1 MMRNALAFID
11 ANARFAAAKH
21 NRTTTSSHVDVA
33 SVRRR
38 PRAPLPLRRVG
49 FVVLRTHVPS
59 DVERARLAL
68 PTICHLPSRVLSCDV
83 VVFRSIVAL
92 RHCA

>member
-1 MMRNALAFID
+1 MRNALAFID
-11 ANARFAAAKH
+11 ASARFAAATH
-21 NRTTTSSHVDVA
+21 DRTSTSSHVDLA

-38 PRAPLPLRRVG
+38 PRAPLPLRRVR

-68 PTICHLPSRVLSCDV
+68 PTTCHLPSRVLSCDV
-83 VVFRSIVAL
+83 VVFRSIAAS
-92 RHCA
+92 RHYA